1 MQKKVMFNMI
11 TFCFLQN
18 KVLHLISFIPI
29 TLTDAFTKSTFIAL
43 KLYIELNVAVVAQS
57 AEDK

>member
-1 MQKKVMFNMI
+1 MFNMI

-29 TLTDAFTKSTFIAL
+29 TPADAFTKSTFIAL
-43 KLYIELNVAVVAQS
+43 KLYIELNVAVVQS